1 MVLPLRDEGAISL
14 GLSNLPGLFVGS
26 LVLTLIA
33 APLSTLLFSL
43 PNLPKA
49 RALVLMHRFF
59 SFSLVIFFI
68 LWHSSTREST
78 TTNLKA
84 SVTASSMSEHDQNSD
99 DSQAGYMHSGGWE
112 GHSWYYISV
121 RIGLFLWVALLN
133 LITIS
138 STWARVIDVM
148 DSEVQDC
155 LGLLVRVLP

>member
-112 GHSWYYISV
+112 GHSW
-121 RIGLFLWVALLN
+121 LL
-133 LITIS
+133 
-138 STWARVIDVM
+138 
-148 DSEVQDC
+148 C
-155 LGLLVRVLP
+155 